1 MSMPCVQVKGAPGA
15 KCLRHKE
22 KMGIMRGS
30 LRPARPDLR
39 PEVRFR
45 PAPAVD
51 LLPVSRDARLHS
63 GAVIGAAVSLA
74 KGDKINYRGA

>member
-1 MSMPCVQVKGAPGA
+1 MSMPCVEVKGAPDA
-15 KCLRHKE
+15 KCLRHKG

-51 LLPVSRDARLHS
+51 LLPVSRDACFHL
-63 GAVIGAAVSLA
+63 AVIGAAVSLA

>member
-1 MSMPCVQVKGAPGA
+1 MSMPCVLVKDVPIKGVPSA

-51 LLPVSRDARLHS
+51 FLPVSRDVRLHW
-63 GAVIGAAVSLA
+63 GRH
-74 KGDKINYRGA
+74 RGRRLPG